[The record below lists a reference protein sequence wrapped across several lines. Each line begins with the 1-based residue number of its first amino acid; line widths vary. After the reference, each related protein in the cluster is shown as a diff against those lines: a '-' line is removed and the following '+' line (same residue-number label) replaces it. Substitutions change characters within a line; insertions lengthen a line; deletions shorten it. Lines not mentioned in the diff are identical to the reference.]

1 VGADHQEGR
10 RLCRLKCSV
19 TEPSWEQAGHCP
31 GLFFAHNLLY
41 KARYIYVWVF
51 IHAET
56 KTMIRSAKDFCSGL
70 IYICLGSSAMIIA
83 RDYSLGTAVKMG
95 PAYFP
100 TILGGL
106 LVLIGTISVIRSF
119 IVTGTPIGAFAFKGL
134 SLVIGSTLLF
144 GLLVRGA
151 GLIVALPLLV
161 IISAY
166 ASTRFRWGPTI
177 VMTLGLTLFCVLV
190 FIKGLGIP
198 LPIIGS
204 WFGG

>member
-1 VGADHQEGR
+1 
-10 RLCRLKCSV
+10 
-19 TEPSWEQAGHCP
+19 
-31 GLFFAHNLLY
+31 
-41 KARYIYVWVF
+41 
-51 IHAET
+51 
-56 KTMIRSAKDFCSGL
+56 M
-70 IYICLGSSAMIIA
+70 
-83 RDYSLGTAVKMG
+83 GTAVKMG

-100 TILGGL
+100 TILGAL

-119 IVTGTPIGAFAFKGL
+119 VVSGTPIGAFAFKGL
-134 SLVIGSTLLF
+134 LFIIVSTLIF
-144 GLLVRGA
+144 GFLVRGA

-166 ASTRFRWGPTI
+166 GSTRFCWRPTI
-177 VMTLGLTLFCVLV
+177 VMAFGLTLFCVLV